1 MRVVHVYTHACEHV
15 HTEARGQCHFLDYLP
30 SFFET
35 RSLPE
40 AGLFGLDWLANM
52 VLGLTYLPAFPDA
65 PLCTGTWALGIQT
78 QVLVLEQQVLFPVAI
93 SQSL

>member
-1 MRVVHVYTHACEHV
+1 MHVYMYIQKPGVDANS
-15 HTEARGQCHFLDYLP
+15 LIILP

-40 AGLFGLDWLANM
+40 AGLFGLDWM

-78 QVLVLEQQVLFPVAI
+78 QVSVLEQQVLFPLAI